1 MSVKPTS
8 KEAYRRLVETGRA
21 RTIAQRVFA
30 VLYNEQVPMTRRQI
44 AAITEGPRYGFRLR
58 INTIPA
64 ATKRLLE
71 DGAIRAAYVGTD
83 PGTGNDAEYLEV
95 VPLTKR
101 PEQRSFEDF
110 ASGAS

>member
-44 AAITEGPRYGFRLR
+44 AKITEGRLYGFRLT
-58 INTIPA
+58 INAIPA
-64 ATKRLLE
+64 ATRRLLE
-71 DGAIRAAYVGTD
+71 DEVIRVAYVGED
-83 PGTGNDAEYLEV
+83 PGTGYEAEYLEV